1 MCVFTAAACTTATG
15 QKQPACGLLFSLK
28 GGPADTCYGTD
39 NCSAECASHRRTD
52 TGGPLMRGGEAPS
65 TGARGPFSGD
75 RDPVGEAEEVLETG
89 GGDGHQH
96 TCS

>member
-1 MCVFTAAACTTATG
+1 
-15 QKQPACGLLFSLK
+15 
-28 GGPADTCYGTD
+28 
-39 NCSAECASHRRTD
+39 
-52 TGGPLMRGGEAPS
+52 MRGGEAPS